1 MPLVTTDEEMAQALD
16 ILHDSL
22 AAVSAASPAELAAA
36 H

>member
-1 MPLVTTDEEMAQALD
+1 MSQALD